1 MEIKALLSGTETT
14 FTSLGNNVFEAE
26 LTAPNHDG
34 NYEITIVATSTTG
47 ESTQTKIEIA
57 VASWIAPKVNWVS
70 TDRFGIKDFNRIR
83 NNIIALKELIEPDFG
98 VLELVSMGEELTEY
112 TGRWQVEH
120 FNAFERNLEIFNQYL
135 PLDNFGTSQSFYYN
149 GMFIKYDELNRIE
162 NLLLRFM
169 NYATKRK
176 VGVRKLPFRLGTF
189 REVRIW

>member
-83 NNIIALKELIEPDFG
+83 NNIIALQELIEPDFG

-189 REVRIW
+189 REVRI

>member
-83 NNIIALKELIEPDFG
+83 NNIIALQELIEPDFG

-120 FNAFERNLEIFNQYL
+120 FNAFEKNLEIFNQYL

-189 REVRIW
+189 REVRI

>member
-83 NNIIALKELIEPDFG
+83 NNIIALQELIEPDFG

-135 PLDNFGTSQSFYYN
+135 PLDNFGKSQSFYYN

-189 REVRIW
+189 REVRI

>member
-83 NNIIALKELIEPDFG
+83 NNIIALQELIEPDFG
-98 VLELVSMGEELTEY
+98 VLELVSMGEELTQY

-189 REVRIW
+189 REVRI